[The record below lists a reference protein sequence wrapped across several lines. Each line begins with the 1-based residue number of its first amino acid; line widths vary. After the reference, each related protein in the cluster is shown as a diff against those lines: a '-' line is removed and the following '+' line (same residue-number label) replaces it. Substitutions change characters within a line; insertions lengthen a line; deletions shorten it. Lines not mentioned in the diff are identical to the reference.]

1 MLPFIVCIVEVVW
14 GLGVGE
20 TKRTKTKWLIYQL
33 TISQKK
39 KLLQN
44 YPKMWFTSYNLDF
57 HSDLHL
63 HCIHA
68 LIVKNGNNEDNA
80 KRLKKLFS

>member
-1 MLPFIVCIVEVVW
+1 MHCGSSMRVGGWGNQENQNQVVD
-14 GLGVGE
+14 LSADNFAE
-20 TKRTKTKWLIYQL
+20 
-33 TISQKK
+33 K

-80 KRLKKLFS
+80 KRLKKLFT